1 MRKYLF
7 FSLFFFNAC
16 NETAFSIDN
25 KKNQLQEI
33 EFDVVE
39 KKLII
44 AEDIPE
50 NIKNSLNL
58 WFNNKVKVNGFSGN
72 MTLDIYN
79 YEQEI
84 INIIDGKR
92 IETSLNFKVIL
103 NKPLLSKKKTIKG
116 EIKSY
121 GELIGSFSLND
132 FDILTKNTQL
142 NLIERLNGEI
152 KNKI

>member
-92 IETSLNFKVIL
+92 IETSLNLYCLKR
-103 NKPLLSKKKTIKG
+103 K
-116 EIKSY
+116 
-121 GELIGSFSLND
+121 
-132 FDILTKNTQL
+132 Q
-142 NLIERLNGEI
+142 
-152 KNKI
+152 